1 MGTSEKMMYNWNS
14 IPWRKLEKSVFGLQR
29 RIYQASC
36 RNDRKAVHKLQRLLI
51 CSRSAT
57 LLAVRRVAQDNQGK
71 KTAGIDGLA
80 SLSNKKKLELA
91 YRIMSNPL
99 ISKAKPVRRV
109 WIPKPGKEEK
119 RPLGIPVMEDRARQ
133 ALVKFA
139 LEPEWEAKFS
149 PYSFGFRPGRSCHDA
164 VEMTFRQMK
173 VVTKYVLDADI
184 SGCFDHIDH
193 KVLLDKLETFPSLTF
208 SYG

>member
-109 WIPKPGKEEK
+109 WIPKPGKEHPWKKMNK
-119 RPLGIPVMEDRARQ
+119 RFMVILFLVFGRWIDYEDKIFGVMD
-133 ALVKFA
+133 
-139 LEPEWEAKFS
+139 S
-149 PYSFGFRPGRSCHDA
+149 NN
-164 VEMTFRQMK
+164 
-173 VVTKYVLDADI
+173 
-184 SGCFDHIDH
+184 
-193 KVLLDKLETFPSLTF
+193 KLQE
-208 SYG
+208 YRH